1 MKKIKMMKIKKEYK
15 NMVVGCT
22 LEVEV
27 KLMVK

>member
-15 NMVVGCT
+15 NMVVGCA